1 MSEKEEKEIKEEKA
15 SKEAKGEAKEGK
27 PKARKEKVF
36 DAREKSIDPAAV
48 EMLEMAHER
57 GISTVFSRVD
67 EMKACPIGA
76 YGSCCAY
83 CAMGP
88 CRLVGKDADKKTGI
102 CGATHSTLGGR
113 FMLRACA
120 VGSSAHSDH
129 SRSVTEALL
138 AVAEGHAK
146 SYAVKDRM
154 KLYKVAQLLDIPIDD
169 RDDLEIAG
177 DVARKALAN
186 FNGVV
191 EGNELSYVSRAPAKR
206 QEIWRKHKLVP
217 RGIDR
222 ECVEGLH
229 RTHVGVDQD
238 AENLLDQA
246 MRTSLADGWGGS
258 MLGTDISDI
267 LFGTPRPVNSTAN
280 LGVLKEDEVNILV
293 HGHEPTLSEMIVAAA
308 RAPEMIEYARS
319 KGAKGIT
326 LAGICCT
333 ANEILMRHGISPAG
347 NFLHQELAIMTGAV
361 EAMVVDVQCVLQ
373 ALSPLAAGY
382 HTHLITTSP
391 KAKIPGA
398 THVEFEEDRAFEV
411 ATEIVKMAVDNYENR
426 SKEIKIPKVSK
437 DMIAGFSH
445 EYITYML
452 GGRFRDSIWPLNDNI
467 INGRIQ
473 GAVAIVGCNNPR
485 TTQDKGIIWLTEEL
499 IKRDVLVVQTGCA
512 AHAGA
517 KHGYMQPEAAL
528 EKAGPGLREV
538 CEAVGIPPVLHM
550 GSCVDNSRIMTLL
563 SDVVEKGGLGD
574 DISDLPI
581 AGVCPEWYCDKAI
594 AIGTYCAAS
603 GVYTVFGVQS
613 PIDDCPEVAKLMTE
627 GWEKKVG
634 GQMLFEPDYE
644 KILELVMNRIQEK
657 RKALGIHEEKERVL
671 YDMAARREL

>member
-1 MSEKEEKEIKEEKA
+1 MSDKQEKTKEEKP
-15 SKEAKGEAKEGK
+15 GEAKPRAK
-27 PKARKEKVF
+27 KEKVF

-48 EMLEMAHER
+48 EMLELAHSQN
-57 GISTVFSRVD
+57 ISTVFSRVD

-76 YGSCCAY
+76 YGSCCSL

-88 CRLVGKDADKKTGI
+88 CRLVGKGAEEKTGI

-113 FMLRACA
+113 FMLRSCA
-120 VGSSAHSDH
+120 AGTAAHSDH
-129 SRSVTEALL
+129 GRSLAEALL
-138 AVAEGHAK
+138 AVSEGHAK
-146 SYAVKDRM
+146 SYSIKDRM
-154 KLYKVAQLLDIPIDD
+154 KLYKVAQLMDIPIDD

-177 DVARKALAN
+177 DVARKALDN
-186 FNGVV
+186 FHGTV
-191 EGNELSYVSRAPAKR
+191 EGGELTYISRAPARR
-206 QEIWRKHKLVP
+206 QEVWRKHKLVP

-222 ECVEGLH
+222 EVVEGMH

-246 MRTSLADGWGGS
+246 MRISLGDGWGGA
-258 MLGTDISDI
+258 MLATDISDI
-267 LFGTPRPVNSTAN
+267 LFGTPKPVNSTAN
-280 LGVLKEDEVNILV
+280 LGVLKEEDVNILV

-308 RAPEMIEYARS
+308 QAPEMVEYAKS
-319 KGAKGIT
+319 KGANGIT

-333 ANEILMRHGISPAG
+333 ANEILMRHGISLAG
-347 NFLHQELAIMTGAV
+347 NFLHQELAILTGAV
-361 EAMVVDVQCVLQ
+361 EAMVVDIQCVLQ
-373 ALSPLAAGY
+373 ALSPLASGY
-382 HTHLITTSP
+382 HTKLITTSP

-398 THVEFEEDRAFEV
+398 THVEFDEEQAFEI
-411 ATEIVKMAVDNYENR
+411 ATEIVRMAVDNFENR
-426 SKEIKIPKVSK
+426 GDKINIPKHSQ
-437 DMIAGFSH
+437 DLIAGFSH

-452 GGRFRDSIWPLNDNI
+452 GGRYRDSIWPLNDNI

-473 GAVAIVGCNNPR
+473 GVVAIVGCNNPR

-499 IKRDVLVVQTGCA
+499 IRRDVMVVQTGCA

-517 KHGYMQPEAAL
+517 KHGYMQPETAF

-538 CEAVGIPPVLHM
+538 CEAVGIPPVLHV
-550 GSCVDNSRIMTLL
+550 GSCVDNSRILTIL
-563 SDVVEKGGLGD
+563 SDIVDKGGLGD

-581 AGVCPEWYCDKAI
+581 AGLCPEWYCEKAL

-603 GVYTVFGVQS
+603 GVYVVFGVQS
-613 PIDDCPEVAKLMTE
+613 PVQDCPEVVDLMSE

-634 GQMLFEPDYE
+634 GQLLFEPDYE
-644 KILELVMNRIQEK
+644 KILEMVLDRIQIK

>member
-1 MSEKEEKEIKEEKA
+1 MSENEE
-15 SKEAKGEAKEGK
+15 K
-27 PKARKEKVF
+27 PKAKKEKVF
-36 DAREKSIDPAAV
+36 DVTEKSMDPAAQ
-48 EMLEMAHER
+48 EMLTLAHEN

-76 YGSCCAY
+76 NGSCCAY

-88 CRLVGKDADKKTGI
+88 CRLVGKDADKKVGI

-120 VGSSAHSDH
+120 TGTAAHSDH
-129 SRSVTEALL
+129 SRSVVEALQL
-138 AVAEGHAK
+138 VAKGHADN
-146 SYAVKDRM
+146 YQIKDVD
-154 KLYKVAQLLDIPIDD
+154 KLYKVAGLLGVATEG
-169 RDDLEIAG
+169 RELNEIATEVG
-177 DVARKALAN
+177 ELAMRN
-186 FNGVV
+186 FSGTT
-191 EGNELSYVSRAPAKR
+191 ESGELDYVSRAPKKR
-206 QEIWRKHKLVP
+206 QEIWRKHGLVP
-217 RGIDR
+217 RGVDR
-222 ECVEGLH
+222 ECVEGMH

-238 AENLLDQA
+238 AEHLLDQA
-246 MRTSLADGWGGS
+246 MRTALADGWGGS
-258 MLGTDISDI
+258 MLGTDLSDV
-267 LFGTPRPVNSTAN
+267 LFGTPKPVKSTAN

-293 HGHEPTLSEMIVAAA
+293 HGHEPTLSEMIVAATQD
-308 RAPEMIEYARS
+308 PELIEYAKS

-333 ANEILMRHGISPAG
+333 ANEILMRHGVSLAG
-347 NFLHQELAIMTGAV
+347 NFLHQELAILTGAV

-382 HTHLITTSP
+382 HTMLITTSP

-398 THVEFEEDRAFEV
+398 THVEFDEERALEI
-411 ATEIVKMAVDNYENR
+411 AREIVKMAVDNYQNR
-426 SKEIKIPKVSK
+426 GDKINIPKHSTELVG
-437 DMIAGFSH
+437 GFSH

-452 GGRFRDSIWPLNDNI
+452 GGRYRDSIWPLNDNI

-485 TTQDKGIIWLTEEL
+485 TTQDKGIHWLTEEL

-517 KHGYMQPEAAL
+517 KYGFMQPEAAF

-538 CEAVGIPPVLHM
+538 CEAIGIPPVLHM
-550 GSCVDNSRIMTLL
+550 GSCVDNSRIVTLL
-563 SDVVEKGGLGD
+563 CDVVETGGLGD

-581 AGVCPEWYCDKAI
+581 AGICPEWYCDKAL

-613 PIDDCPEVAKLMTE
+613 PIDDCPEVAQIMTE

-644 KILELVMNRIQEK
+644 KILELVMNRIEEK